1 MCGTGVALK
10 LLSLVAR
17 HPLQCLPADDMTTGQ
32 QLRLVVLGTGL
43 LAHGTDEDVVTLE
56 VLGQVDLD
64 RQLLH
69 VGLDQFSDGLKFGH
83 R

>member
-1 MCGTGVALK
+1 MSGTGVALK
-10 LLSLVAR
+10 LLSLVPR

-32 QLRLVVLGTGL
+32 QLRLVVLGAGL
-43 LAHGTDEDVVTLE
+43 LAHGTDEDVVILK

-69 VGLDQFSDGLKFGH
+69 DGFDQFSDGLKFGH